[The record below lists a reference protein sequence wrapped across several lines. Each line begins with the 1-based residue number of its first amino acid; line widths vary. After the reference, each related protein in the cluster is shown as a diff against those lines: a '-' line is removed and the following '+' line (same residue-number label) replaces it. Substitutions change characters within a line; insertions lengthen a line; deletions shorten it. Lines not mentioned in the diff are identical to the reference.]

1 MEEKDFIKD
10 LFQEKLSNFETP
22 VRPEVWSAV
31 SSSIG
36 ASAASTG
43 LSLIAKL
50 IIGTSLT
57 AAIATGIWFAISNS
71 ENEIKPEQETTKIEK
86 SSDTKLKEE
95 SRIKETNQ
103 PKFSDVQIKTE
114 ADKFIL
120 LPPEPEFKFETDE
133 NPFDATPNNSIS
145 EFKGIDSK
153 EVKDL
158 IPPLEDNT
166 NHKAE
171 NVISNQNSDSKQ
183 AIIQSEIK
191 ISLPNVF
198 TPNGD
203 GNNDFFTI
211 PKIDLT
217 DFSLVIL
224 DEKGKTIFT
233 STDLDFN
240 WDGTTLNGEKASAG
254 NYVYFITAKDLSGKS
269 FTKYSNLI
277 IRY

>member
-36 ASAASTG
+36 ASAASNG
-43 LSLIAKL
+43 LPLIAKL

-57 AAIATGIWFAISNS
+57 AAVATGIWFAVSNS

-86 SSDTKLKEE
+86 SSVTETKEE
-95 SRIKETNQ
+95 SRIKEINQ

-114 ADKFIL
+114 SDKFIL
-120 LPPEPEFKFETDE
+120 LPPELEFNFETDE

-145 EFKGIDSK
+145 EIKGIDSK
-153 EVKDL
+153 EAKDL
-158 IPPLEDNT
+158 TPPIEDKT
-166 NHKAE
+166 NSKAE
-171 NVISNQNSDSKQ
+171 NVISNQNADSKQ
-183 AIIQSEIK
+183 TPTLSDVK
-191 ISLPNVF
+191 LKLPNVF

-211 PKIDLT
+211 PKVDLT

-224 DEKGKTIFT
+224 DVKGKTIFT
-233 STDLDFN
+233 SSDIEFN
-240 WDGTTLNGEKASAG
+240 WDGTIMNGEKAPAAD
-254 NYVYFITAKDLSGKS
+254 YVYFITAKDANGKS
-269 FTKYSNLI
+269 FTQYSNLS

>member
-1 MEEKDFIKD
+1 M
-10 LFQEKLSNFETP
+10 
-22 VRPEVWSAV
+22 
-31 SSSIG
+31 
-36 ASAASTG
+36 
-43 LSLIAKL
+43 
-50 IIGTSLT
+50 
-57 AAIATGIWFAISNS
+57 
-71 ENEIKPEQETTKIEK
+71 
-86 SSDTKLKEE
+86 
-95 SRIKETNQ
+95 
-103 PKFSDVQIKTE
+103 
-114 ADKFIL
+114 
-120 LPPEPEFKFETDE
+120 PPEPEFNFETDE

-166 NHKAE
+166 NPKVE
-171 NVISNQNSDSKQ
+171 NVISNQNPNSKQ
-183 AIIQSEIK
+183 SPIQSDIK

-211 PKIDLT
+211 PKVDLT

-240 WDGTTLNGEKASAG
+240 WDGTTLNGEKASVG

-269 FTKYSNLI
+269 FTKYSNLS

>member
-43 LSLIAKL
+43 LPLIAKL

-57 AAIATGIWFAISNS
+57 AAVATGIWFAVSNS

-86 SSDTKLKEE
+86 SSVTETKEE
-95 SRIKETNQ
+95 SRIKEINQ

-120 LPPEPEFKFETDE
+120 LPPEPEFNFETDE

-145 EFKGIDSK
+145 EIKGIDSK
-153 EVKDL
+153 EAKDL
-158 IPPLEDNT
+158 TPPIEDKT
-166 NHKAE
+166 NSKAE
-171 NVISNQNSDSKQ
+171 NVISNQNADSKQ
-183 AIIQSEIK
+183 TPTLSDVK
-191 ISLPNVF
+191 LKLPNVF

-211 PKIDLT
+211 PKVDLT

-224 DEKGKTIFT
+224 DVKGKTIFT
-233 STDLDFN
+233 SSDIEFN
-240 WDGTTLNGEKASAG
+240 WDGTIMNGEKAPAAD
-254 NYVYFITAKDLSGKS
+254 YVYFITAKDANGKS
-269 FTKYSNLI
+269 FTQYSNLS